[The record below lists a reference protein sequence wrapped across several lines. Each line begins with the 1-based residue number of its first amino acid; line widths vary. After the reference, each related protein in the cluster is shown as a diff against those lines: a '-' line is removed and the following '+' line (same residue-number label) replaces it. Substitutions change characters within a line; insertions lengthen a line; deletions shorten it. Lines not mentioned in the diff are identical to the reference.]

1 MGWDYGSAKHYRKDG
16 SIDRK
21 AECDSAH
28 TWDEERSSARV
39 LRSSM
44 VGSTYYAAMERLNKQ
59 TGEKRVIG
67 VVCLTHV
74 DHGDFGMKSM
84 SESMGPCESDCPK
97 AILYLLS
104 PTDDE
109 WALKWR
115 DRCRK
120 RVAERKSKPTPG
132 KLPIGSIIEFE
143 RNGTTIRLKKQA
155 PAFQFKT
162 PWWLITSKPG
172 TKYFPKIRIPD
183 NYRVVF
189 KPEASA

>member
-1 MGWDYGSAKHYRKDG
+1 MGWDYGMAKHYRKDG

-28 TWDEERSSARV
+28 TWNEESSSARI

-44 VGSTYYAAMERLNKQ
+44 VGSTYYAAVERLNKK

-67 VVCLTHV
+67 VVCLTRV
-74 DHGDFGMKSM
+74 DRGDFGMKSM
-84 SESMGPCESDCPK
+84 SETMGPCESDCPK
-97 AILYLLS
+97 SILDLLS

-109 WALKWR
+109 WALEWR

-120 RVAERKSKPTPG
+120 RAAERKSKPTLG

-155 PAFQFKT
+155 PAYQFKT
-162 PWWLITSKPG
+162 PWWMLVSATEF
-172 TKYFPKIRIPD
+172 KYWQKRYIPSD
-183 NYRVVF
+183 YHVVHI
-189 KPEASA
+189 PEEAA